1 MASLKQYLLIPGP
14 TPVPPEVLSA
24 LSHPM
29 INHRSS
35 DFKAVLSE
43 VTEGLKWAYQ
53 TKNDVLI
60 LTASG
65 TGAMEASLINTLSPG
80 DKIII
85 ANIGAFGARFAKIA
99 KAYGLNVDEIKVER
113 GKAVDPKDIDA
124 KLKADKN
131 KEIKA
136 VVFQQNETSTGV
148 INDVKTIASVVKAHG
163 ALIIVD
169 AVSGLL
175 TADLKVDEW
184 GLDVVAA
191 GSQKAFMVPPGL
203 SFVSMSERAW
213 KAYETAKTPRFY
225 FDLGAAKKFAAT
237 GETPWTPCLTIAF
250 GMQVSIRMLKAE
262 GLENIFA
269 RHEKLSKAVRSGV
282 KALGFGLL
290 TEDSCASK
298 AVTPVIPPAGIDAE
312 ALRKAVREQFGVVLA
327 GGQED
332 LKGKI
337 FRIGHLGY
345 IDKMDMVTA
354 FSALEIVGSQ
364 MGAKIKMGSAVAAV
378 EEMLK

>member
-1 MASLKQYLLIPGP
+1 MALKQYLLIPGP

-65 TGAMEASLINTLSPG
+65 TGAMESAIVNTLSPG
-80 DKIII
+80 DKVLIV
-85 ANIGAFGARFAKIA
+85 NIGAFGSRFVKIA
-99 KAYGLNVDEIKVER
+99 KAYGLNVDDMKIER
-113 GKAVDPKDIDA
+113 GKAADPKA
-124 KLKADKN
+124 VAQKLKEDKS

-136 VVFQQNETSTGV
+136 VIFQQNETSTGV
-148 INDVKTIASVVKAHG
+148 INDVKSIAAVVKEHG
-163 ALIIVD
+163 ALVIVD

-175 TADLKVDEW
+175 TADLKTDEW

-203 SFVSMSERAW
+203 SFVSMSEKAW
-213 KAYETAKTPRFY
+213 KAYESSKMPRFY

-250 GMQVSIRMLKAE
+250 GLQVSMRMLKVE

-269 RHEKLSKAVRSGV
+269 RHSKLSKAVRAGV

-290 TEDSCASK
+290 TDDSCASK

-332 LKGKI
+332 LKGKL

-354 FSALEIVGSQ
+354 FAALEIVGTQ
-364 MGAKIKMGSAVAAV
+364 MGANIKMGSSVAAV

>member
-1 MASLKQYLLIPGP
+1 MAMKQYLLIPGP
-14 TPVPPEVLSA
+14 TPVPPEVLSS

-43 VTEGLKWAYQ
+43 VTDGLKWAYQ

-60 LTASG
+60 LTCSG
-65 TGAMEASLINTLSPG
+65 TGAMEAAVVNTLSPG
-80 DKIII
+80 DKIVIV
-85 ANIGAFGARFAKIA
+85 NIGAFGARFVKIA
-99 KAYGLNVDEIKVER
+99 KAYGLNIDEVKVER
-113 GKAVDPKDIDA
+113 GKAADPKVIEH
-124 KLKADKN
+124 KLKEDRN

-136 VVFQQNETSTGV
+136 VLFQHNETSTGV
-148 INDVKTIASVVKAHG
+148 LNDVKAIASVVKEHG
-163 ALIIVD
+163 ALTIVD

-175 TADLKVDEW
+175 TADLKTDEW

-203 SFVSMSERAW
+203 AFVSMSEKAW
-213 KAYETAKTPRFY
+213 KAQAGSKMPKFY
-225 FDLGAAKKFAAT
+225 FDLAAAKKFAAT

-250 GMQVSIRMLKAE
+250 GMQTSLRILRSE
-262 GLENIFA
+262 GLENIFK
-269 RHEKLSKAVRSGV
+269 RHETMASAVRAGV

-290 TEDSCASK
+290 ADDKVCSK
-298 AVTPVIPPAGIDAE
+298 AVTPVIPAAGIDAE

-345 IDKMDMVTA
+345 IDKMDMLTA
-354 FSALEIVGSQ
+354 FSAIEMAASKL
-364 MGAKIKMGSAVAAV
+364 GAKIELGKSVAAV
-378 EEMLK
+378 EGVLK

>member
-1 MASLKQYLLIPGP
+1 MALKQYLLIPGP

-35 DFKAVLSE
+35 DFKTVMTD
-43 VTEGLKWAYQ
+43 VTEGLKWSYQ

-65 TGAMEASLINTLSPG
+65 TGAMESAIVNTLSPG
-80 DKIII
+80 DKILIL
-85 ANIGAFGARFAKIA
+85 NIGAFGSRFVKIA
-99 KAYGLNVDEIKVER
+99 KAYGLNVDEVKVER
-113 GKAVDPKDIDA
+113 GKAADSKVLEQ
-124 KLKADKN
+124 KLKEDKN

-136 VVFQQNETSTGV
+136 VLFQQNETSTG
-148 INDVKTIASVVKAHG
+148 ILNDVKNLAAAVHSHG
-163 ALIIVD
+163 ALVIVD

-175 TADLKVDEW
+175 TADLRVDEW

-203 SFVSMSERAW
+203 SFVSMSEKAW
-213 KAYETAKTPRFY
+213 KAYESAKLPKFY
-225 FDLGAAKKFAAT
+225 FDLGAAKKFAQT

-250 GMQVSIRMLKAE
+250 GLQVSFRMLKAE
-262 GLENIFA
+262 GLDNIFM
-269 RHEKLSKAVRSGV
+269 RHEKLSNAVRAGV

-290 TEDSCASK
+290 ADDSHASK
-298 AVTPVIPPAGIDAE
+298 AVTAVIPPAGIDAE
-312 ALRKAVREQFGVVLA
+312 ALRKACREQYGVVLA

-345 IDKMDMVTA
+345 MDKMDMIAA

-364 MGAKIKMGSAVAAV
+364 MGAKIKLGNAVAAV

>member
-1 MASLKQYLLIPGP
+1 MALKQYLLIPGP

-43 VTEGLKWAYQ
+43 VTEGLKWGYQ

-65 TGAMEASLINTLSPG
+65 TGAMEAALVNTLSPG
-80 DKIII
+80 DKVLIV
-85 ANIGAFGARFAKIA
+85 NIGAFGSRFVKIA
-99 KAYGLNVDEIKVER
+99 KAYGLNVDDMKIEE
-113 GKAVDPKDIDA
+113 GKAADPKAIEQ
-124 KLKADKN
+124 KLKEDKN

-148 INDVKTIASVVKAHG
+148 LNDVKAISDVVKSHG
-163 ALIIVD
+163 ALTIVD

-175 TADLKVDEW
+175 TADLKADEW

-213 KAYETAKTPRFY
+213 KAYESSKMPKFY

-250 GMQVSIRMLKAE
+250 GLQVSIKMLKAE
-262 GLENIFA
+262 GLENIFL
-269 RHEKLSKAVRSGV
+269 RHEKLSKAVRAGV

-312 ALRKAVREQFGVVLA
+312 ALRKAVREQYGVVLA

-378 EEMLK
+378 EEMLR

>member
-1 MASLKQYLLIPGP
+1 MPLKQYLLIPGP
-14 TPVPPEVLSA
+14 TQVPPEVLSA

-35 DFKAVLSE
+35 DFKSVLTE
-43 VTEGLKWAYQ
+43 VTEGLKWGYQ

-65 TGAMEASLINTLSPG
+65 TGAMEAAIVNTLSPG
-80 DKIII
+80 DKILIV
-85 ANIGAFGARFAKIA
+85 NIGAFGSRFVKIA
-99 KAYGLNVDEIKVER
+99 KAYGLNVDELKVER
-113 GKAVDPKDIDA
+113 GKAVDPKDVEN

-136 VVFQQNETSTGV
+136 VIFQQNETSTG
-148 INDVKTIASVVKAHG
+148 ILNDVKTIAAHVKEHG
-163 ALIIVD
+163 ALSIVD

-175 TADLKVDEW
+175 TADLRTDEW

-203 SFVSMSERAW
+203 SFISMSEKAW
-213 KAYETAKTPRFY
+213 KAYEVSKMPKFY
-225 FDLGAAKKFAAT
+225 FDLGAAKKFAQT

-250 GMQVSIRMLKAE
+250 GLQVSIKMLKAE
-262 GLENIFA
+262 GLENIFK
-269 RHEKLSKAVRSGV
+269 RHDKLANATRAGVR
-282 KALGFGLL
+282 ALGFGLL
-290 TEDSCASK
+290 AEDKNASR
-298 AVTPVIPPAGIDAE
+298 AVTAVVPTAGIDAE
-312 ALRKAVREQFGVVLA
+312 ALRKALREQYGVVLA

-345 IDKMDMVTA
+345 ADKMDVVTA
-354 FSALEIVGSQ
+354 FSALEIVASQ
-364 MGAKIKMGSAVAAV
+364 MGAKIKMGQAVAAV
-378 EEMLK
+378 EEALK

>member
-1 MASLKQYLLIPGP
+1 MALKQYLFIPGP

-35 DFKAVLSE
+35 DFKSVLSE
-43 VTEGLKWAYQ
+43 VTDGLKWAYQ

-65 TGAMEASLINTLSPG
+65 TGAMEAALVNTLSPG
-80 DKIII
+80 DKILIL
-85 ANIGAFGARFAKIA
+85 NIGAFGSRFVKIA
-99 KAYGLNVDEIKVER
+99 KAYGLNVEEIKVER
-113 GKAVDPKDIDA
+113 GKSADPKVVEQ
-124 KLKADKN
+124 KLNEDKN

-148 INDVKTIASVVKAHG
+148 INDVKSIAPKVAAHG
-163 ALIIVD
+163 ALSIVD

-175 TADLKVDEW
+175 TADLRVDEW
-184 GLDVVAA
+184 GLDVVAS

-203 SFVSMSERAW
+203 SFISMSERAW
-213 KAYETAKTPRFY
+213 KACEASKMPKFY
-225 FDLGAAKKFAAT
+225 FDLNAAKKFAAT

-250 GMQVSIRMLKAE
+250 GMQVSIKMLKAE
-262 GLENIFA
+262 GIENVFK
-269 RHEKLSKAVRSGV
+269 RHEVMSKAVRAGV

-290 TEDSCASK
+290 ADDSCASK
-298 AVTPVIPPAGIDAE
+298 AVTAVIPPAGIDAE
-312 ALRKAVREQFGVVLA
+312 AFRKAAREKYGVVLA

-345 IDKMDMVTA
+345 VDKMDIVTA
-354 FSALEIVGSQ
+354 FSAIEMVASQ
-364 MGAKIKMGSAVAAV
+364 MGANIKMGSSVAVA

>member
-1 MASLKQYLLIPGP
+1 MPLKQYLLIPGP

-29 INHRSS
+29 INHRSA
-35 DFKAVLSE
+35 DFKSVLTE
-43 VTEGLKWAYQ
+43 VTDGLKWAYQ

-65 TGAMEASLINTLSPG
+65 TGAMEAAIVNTLSPG
-80 DKIII
+80 DKILIM
-85 ANIGAFGARFAKIA
+85 NIGAFGSRFVKIA
-99 KAYGLNVDEIKVER
+99 KAYGLNVEEVKIER
-113 GKAVDPKDIDA
+113 GKAADPKIVEQ
-124 KLKADKN
+124 KLQEDNK

-136 VVFQQNETSTGV
+136 VLFQQNETSTGV
-148 INDVKTIASVVKAHG
+148 LNDVKSIAAIVQSHG
-163 ALIIVD
+163 ALVIVD

-175 TADLKVDEW
+175 TADLKTDEW

-213 KAYETAKTPRFY
+213 KAYESSKMPKFY

-250 GMQVSIRMLKAE
+250 GLQVSFKMLKAE
-262 GLENIFA
+262 GLENIFK
-269 RHEKLSKAVRSGV
+269 RHETLSKAVRAGV
-282 KALGFGLL
+282 KTLGFGLL
-290 TEDSCASK
+290 SDDSCASK
-298 AVTPVIPPAGIDAE
+298 AVSAVIPPAGIDAE
-312 ALRKAVREQFGVVLA
+312 VLRKNVREKYGVVLA

-345 IDKMDMVTA
+345 MDKMDMIAA
-354 FSALEIVGSQ
+354 FSAIELVAAE
-364 MGAKIKMGSAVAAV
+364 MGAKIKIGSSVAVV

>member
-1 MASLKQYLLIPGP
+1 MALKQYLLIPGP

-24 LSHPM
+24 MSHPM

-35 DFKAVLSE
+35 DFKTVMTE
-43 VTEGLKWAYQ
+43 VTEGLKWSYQ

-65 TGAMEASLINTLSPG
+65 TGAMESAIVNTLSPG
-80 DKIII
+80 DKILIL
-85 ANIGAFGARFAKIA
+85 NIGAFGSRFVKIA
-99 KAYGLNVDEIKVER
+99 KAYGLNVDEVKVER
-113 GKAVDPKDIDA
+113 GKAADPKVVEQ
-124 KLKADKN
+124 KLNEDKN
-131 KEIKA
+131 REIKA
-136 VVFQQNETSTGV
+136 VIFQQNETSTGV
-148 INDVKTIASVVKAHG
+148 LNDVKSIAAAVQSHG
-163 ALIIVD
+163 ALIVVD

-175 TADLKVDEW
+175 TADLRVDEW

-203 SFVSMSERAW
+203 SFVSMSEKAW
-213 KAYETAKTPRFY
+213 KAYETAKLPRFY

-237 GETPWTPCLTIAF
+237 GETPWTPCLSIAF
-250 GMQVSIRMLKAE
+250 GLQVSFKMLKAE
-262 GLENIFA
+262 GLENIFK
-269 RHEKLSKAVRSGV
+269 RHDVLANAVRAGV

-290 TEDSCASK
+290 ADDSHASR
-298 AVTPVIPPAGIDAE
+298 AVTAIVPPAGIDAE
-312 ALRKAVREQFGVVLA
+312 ALRKAIREKYGVVLA

-337 FRIGHLGY
+337 FRMGHLGY
-345 IDKMDMVTA
+345 MDKMDMIAA
-354 FSALEIVGSQ
+354 FSALEMVGSQ
-364 MGAKIKMGSAVAAV
+364 MGAKIKMGNAVAAV

>member
-1 MASLKQYLLIPGP
+1 MALKQYLLIPGP

-35 DFKAVLSE
+35 DFKSVMTE
-43 VTEGLKWAYQ
+43 VIDGLKWSYQ

-65 TGAMEASLINTLSPG
+65 TGAMEAAIVNTLSPG
-80 DKIII
+80 DKILIL
-85 ANIGAFGARFAKIA
+85 NIGAFGSRFVKIA
-99 KAYGLNVDEIKVER
+99 KAYGLNVEEVKVER
-113 GKAVDPKDIDA
+113 GKAADPKVVEQ
-124 KLKADKN
+124 KLKEDKN
-131 KEIKA
+131 RSIKA
-136 VVFQQNETSTGV
+136 VIFQQNETSTGV
-148 INDVKTIASVVKAHG
+148 LNDVKSIAALVADHG
-163 ALIIVD
+163 ALSIVD

-175 TADLKVDEW
+175 TADLKADEW

-203 SFVSMSERAW
+203 SFVSMSEKAW
-213 KAYETAKTPRFY
+213 KAYETAKLPKFY
-225 FDLGAAKKFAAT
+225 FDLGAAKKFAQT

-250 GMQVSIRMLKAE
+250 GLQVSFKMLKTE
-262 GLENIFA
+262 GLENIFK
-269 RHEKLSKAVRSGV
+269 RHETLSKAVRAGV

-290 TEDSCASK
+290 ADDNCASR
-298 AVTPVIPPAGIDAE
+298 AVTAVVPPAGIDAE
-312 ALRKAVREQFGVVLA
+312 ALRKSVREQYGVVLA

-345 IDKMDMVTA
+345 NDKMDMTVA
-354 FSALEIVGSQ
+354 FSALEMVASK
-364 MGAKIKMGSAVAAV
+364 MGAKIKMGEAVAAV
-378 EEMLK
+378 EEKLK

>member
-1 MASLKQYLLIPGP
+1 MALKQYLLIPGP

-43 VTEGLKWAYQ
+43 VTEGLKWGYQ

-65 TGAMEASLINTLSPG
+65 TGAMEAALVNTLSPG
-80 DKIII
+80 DKVLIV
-85 ANIGAFGARFAKIA
+85 NIGAFGSRFVKIA
-99 KAYGLNVDEIKVER
+99 KAYGLNVDDMKIER
-113 GKAVDPKDIDA
+113 GKAADPKAIEQ
-124 KLKADKN
+124 KLKEDKN

-148 INDVKTIASVVKAHG
+148 LNDVKAISDVVKSHG
-163 ALIIVD
+163 ALTIVD

-175 TADLKVDEW
+175 TADLKADEW

-213 KAYETAKTPRFY
+213 KAYESSKMPKFY

-250 GMQVSIRMLKAE
+250 GLQVSIKMLKAE
-262 GLENIFA
+262 GLENIFL
-269 RHEKLSKAVRSGV
+269 RHEKLSKAVRAGV

-312 ALRKAVREQFGVVLA
+312 ALRKAVREQYGVVLA

-378 EEMLK
+378 EEMLR

>member
-1 MASLKQYLLIPGP
+1 MALKQYLLIPGP

-29 INHRSS
+29 INHRSA
-35 DFKAVLSE
+35 DFKSVLSE
-43 VTEGLKWAYQ
+43 VTDGLKWAYQ

-65 TGAMEASLINTLSPG
+65 TGAMEAAIVNTLSPG
-80 DKIII
+80 DKVLIL
-85 ANIGAFGARFAKIA
+85 NIGAFGSRFVKIA
-99 KAYGLNVDEIKVER
+99 KAYGLNVDDLKVER
-113 GKAVDPKDIDA
+113 GKAVDPKVVEQ
-124 KLKADKN
+124 KLKEDKN

-136 VVFQQNETSTGV
+136 VIFQQNETSTGV
-148 INDVKTIASVVKAHG
+148 MNDVKTIANVIKAHG

-175 TADLKVDEW
+175 AADIKVDEW
-184 GLDVVAA
+184 GLDVVCS

-203 SFVSMSERAW
+203 SFISMSEKAW
-213 KAYETAKTPRFY
+213 KANELAKLPRFY
-225 FDLGAAKKFAAT
+225 FDLAAAMKFAAT

-262 GLENIFA
+262 GLENVFK
-269 RHEKLSKAVRSGV
+269 RHEKLAKAVRAGV

-290 TEDSCASK
+290 AEESCHSK
-298 AVTPVIPPAGIDAE
+298 AVTAVIPPSGIDAE
-312 ALRKAVREQFGVVLA
+312 AFRKAVREQFGVVLA

-345 IDKMDMVTA
+345 VDKMDIITA
-354 FSALEIVGSQ
+354 FSAIEMVASQ
-364 MGAKIKMGSAVAAV
+364 MGAKIKMGSGVAAV

>member
-1 MASLKQYLLIPGP
+1 MALKQYLLIPGP

-43 VTEGLKWAYQ
+43 VTEGLKWSYQ

-65 TGAMEASLINTLSPG
+65 TGAMEAAIINTLSPG
-80 DKIII
+80 DKILIL
-85 ANIGAFGARFAKIA
+85 NIGAFGSRFVKIA
-99 KAYGLNVDEIKVER
+99 KAYGLNVDEVKVER
-113 GKAVDPKDIDA
+113 GKSADPKLVEQ
-124 KLKADKN
+124 KLKEDKK

-136 VVFQQNETSTGV
+136 VLFQQNETSTGV
-148 INDVKTIASVVKAHG
+148 LNDVKRIAEVVSSHG
-163 ALIIVD
+163 ALSIVD

-175 TADLKVDEW
+175 TADLRVDEW

-191 GSQKAFMVPPGL
+191 GSQKAFMVPPGM
-203 SFVSMSERAW
+203 SFVSMSEKAW
-213 KAYETAKTPRFY
+213 KAYESAKLPRFY
-225 FDLGAAKKFAAT
+225 FDLGAAKKFAQT

-250 GMQVSIRMLKAE
+250 GMQVSLKMLRSE
-262 GLENIFA
+262 GLENIFK
-269 RHEKLSKAVRSGV
+269 RHETMSKAVRAGV

-290 TEDSCASK
+290 ADDSCASK
-298 AVTPVIPPAGIDAE
+298 AVTSIVPPAGVDAE
-312 ALRKAVREQFGVVLA
+312 ALRKACREKYGVVLA

-337 FRIGHLGY
+337 FRLGHLGY
-345 IDKMDMVTA
+345 IDKMDILTA
-354 FSALEIVGSQ
+354 FSAIEMVGSS
-364 MGAKIKMGSAVAAV
+364 MGINIRLGSSVAKVQEI
-378 EEMLK
+378 LK

>member
-1 MASLKQYLLIPGP
+1 MALKQYLLIPGP

-24 LSHPM
+24 LRHPM
-29 INHRSS
+29 INHRSA

-43 VTEGLKWAYQ
+43 VTDGLKWAYQ

-65 TGAMEASLINTLSPG
+65 TGAMEAAIVNTLSPG
-80 DKIII
+80 DRVLIL
-85 ANIGAFGARFAKIA
+85 NIGAFGSRFIKIA
-99 KAYGLNVDEIKVER
+99 KAYGLNFDEMKIER
-113 GKAVDPKDIDA
+113 GKSADPKA
-124 KLKADKN
+124 VEQKLKEDKN

-136 VVFQQNETSTGV
+136 VIFQQNETSTGV
-148 INDVKTIASVVKAHG
+148 LNDVRAIASVVQPYG
-163 ALIIVD
+163 ALTIVD

-203 SFVSMSERAW
+203 SFISMSERAW
-213 KAYETAKTPRFY
+213 KSYETSKLPKFY
-225 FDLGAAKKFAAT
+225 FDLGAAMKFAQT

-250 GMQVSIRMLKAE
+250 GMQVSFKMLKAE
-262 GLENIFA
+262 GLENVFM
-269 RHEKLSKAVRSGV
+269 RHEKLALAVRAGIR
-282 KALGFGLL
+282 ALGFSCLA
-290 TEDSCASK
+290 DDRCASK
-298 AVTPVIPPAGIDAE
+298 AVTAVVPPEGVDAE
-312 ALRKAVREQFGVVLA
+312 ALRKAAREQYGVVLA

-345 IDKMDMVTA
+345 VDKMDIIAA
-354 FSALEIVGSQ
+354 FSALEIIGSQ
-364 MGAKIKMGSAVAAV
+364 MGAKIKMGSAVGAV
-378 EEMLK
+378 EELLK

>member
-1 MASLKQYLLIPGP
+1 MALKQYLLIPGP

-65 TGAMEASLINTLSPG
+65 TGAMEAAIVNTLSPG
-80 DKIII
+80 DKILIL
-85 ANIGAFGARFAKIA
+85 NIGAFGSRFVKIA
-99 KAYGLNVDEIKVER
+99 KAYGLNVDDMKIER
-113 GKAVDPKDIDA
+113 GKAADPKA
-124 KLKADKN
+124 VAQKLKEDKN

-136 VVFQQNETSTGV
+136 VIFQMNETSTGV
-148 INDVKTIASVVKAHG
+148 INDVKSIAAVVKEHG
-163 ALIIVD
+163 ALVIVD

-175 TADLKVDEW
+175 TADLKTDEW

-203 SFVSMSERAW
+203 SFVSMSEKAW
-213 KAYETAKTPRFY
+213 KAYEASKMPRFY

-250 GMQVSIRMLKAE
+250 GMQVSMRMLKAE

-269 RHEKLSKAVRSGV
+269 RHNKLSKAVRAGV

-290 TEDSCASK
+290 TDDRCASK

-332 LKGKI
+332 LKGKL

-354 FSALEIVGSQ
+354 FAALEIVGTQ
-364 MGAKIKMGSAVAAV
+364 MGANIKMGSSVAAV

>member
-1 MASLKQYLLIPGP
+1 MALKQYLLIPGP
-14 TPVPPEVLSA
+14 TQVPPEVLSA
-24 LSHPM
+24 MSHPM

-35 DFKAVLSE
+35 DFKAVLTE
-43 VTEGLKWAYQ
+43 VTEGLKWAFQ

-65 TGAMEASLINTLSPG
+65 TGAMEAALVNTLSPG
-80 DKIII
+80 DKILIL
-85 ANIGAFGARFAKIA
+85 NIGAFGSRFVKIA
-99 KAYGLNVDEIKVER
+99 KAYGFNIDEVKVER
-113 GKAVDPKDIDA
+113 GKAVDPKIVEQ
-124 KLKADKN
+124 KLKEDRN

-136 VVFQQNETSTGV
+136 VIFQQNETSTGV
-148 INDVKTIASVVKAHG
+148 LNDVKTIASLVAGHG
-163 ALIIVD
+163 ALSIVD

-175 TADLKVDEW
+175 TADLRTDEW

-203 SFVSMSERAW
+203 SFVSMSEKAW
-213 KAYETAKTPRFY
+213 KAYESAKTPRFY
-225 FDLGAAKKFAAT
+225 FDLGAARKFAQT
-237 GETPWTPCLTIAF
+237 GETPWTPCLSIAF
-250 GMQVSIRMLKAE
+250 GLQVSFRMLKAE
-262 GLENIFA
+262 GLDNIFK
-269 RHEKLSKAVRSGV
+269 RHEKLSRAVRAGV

-290 TEDSCASK
+290 ADERSASN
-298 AVTPVIPPAGIDAE
+298 AVTAVVPPAGIDAE
-312 ALRKAVREQFGVVLA
+312 ALRKACREQYGVVLA

-345 IDKMDMVTA
+345 ADKMDMIAA

-364 MGAKIKMGSAVAAV
+364 MGAKIKLGEALAAV
-378 EEMLK
+378 EEALK

>member
-29 INHRSS
+29 INHRSA

-43 VTEGLKWAYQ
+43 VTEGLRWAYQ

-65 TGAMEASLINTLSPG
+65 TGAMEAALVNTLSPG
-80 DKIII
+80 DKVLIV
-85 ANIGAFGARFAKIA
+85 NIGAFGSRFVKIA
-99 KAYGLNVDEIKVER
+99 KAYGLSVDEMKIER
-113 GKAVDPKDIDA
+113 GKSADPKA
-124 KLKADKN
+124 VEQKLKDDKN

-148 INDVKTIASVVKAHG
+148 LNDVKAIAEAVRSHG
-163 ALIIVD
+163 ALSIVD

-184 GLDVVAA
+184 GLDVVAS

-203 SFVSMSERAW
+203 SFISMSERAW
-213 KAYETAKTPRFY
+213 KACEASKMPRFY
-225 FDLGAAKKFAAT
+225 FDLNAAKKFAAT

-250 GMQVSIRMLKAE
+250 GLQVSIKMLQKE
-262 GLENIFA
+262 GLENVFK
-269 RHEKLSKAVRSGV
+269 RHEKLSNAVRAGV

-290 TEDSCASK
+290 ADEQCASK
-298 AVTPVIPPAGIDAE
+298 AVTAVVPPAGIDAE
-312 ALRKAVREQFGVVLA
+312 ALRKAAREQYGVVLA

-345 IDKMDMVTA
+345 VDKMDIITA
-354 FSALEIVGSQ
+354 FSALEMVGSQ
-364 MGAKIKMGSAVAAV
+364 MGAKIKMGNAVAAV
-378 EEMLK
+378 EETLK

>member
-1 MASLKQYLLIPGP
+1 MALKQYLLIPGP
-14 TPVPPEVLSA
+14 TQVPPEVLSA
-24 LSHPM
+24 MSHPM

-35 DFKAVLSE
+35 DFKAVLTE

-65 TGAMEASLINTLSPG
+65 TGAMEAALVNTLSPG
-80 DKIII
+80 DKILIL
-85 ANIGAFGARFAKIA
+85 NIGAFGSRFVKIA
-99 KAYGLNVDEIKVER
+99 KAYGFNIDEVKVER
-113 GKAVDPKDIDA
+113 GKAADPRIVEQ
-124 KLKADKN
+124 KLKEDRN

-136 VVFQQNETSTGV
+136 VIFQQNETSTGV
-148 INDVKTIASVVKAHG
+148 LNDVKTIVSLVASHG
-163 ALIIVD
+163 ALSIVD

-175 TADLKVDEW
+175 TADLRTDEW

-203 SFVSMSERAW
+203 SFVSMSEKAW
-213 KAYETAKTPRFY
+213 KAYESAKTPRFY
-225 FDLGAAKKFAAT
+225 FDLGAARKFAQT
-237 GETPWTPCLTIAF
+237 GETPWTPCLSIAF
-250 GMQVSIRMLKAE
+250 GLQVSFKMLKAE
-262 GLENIFA
+262 GLENIFK
-269 RHEKLSKAVRSGV
+269 RHEKLAHAVRAGV

-290 TEDSCASK
+290 ADEKSASR
-298 AVTPVIPPAGIDAE
+298 AVTAVVPPAGVDAE
-312 ALRKAVREQFGVVLA
+312 ALRKACREQYGVVLA

-345 IDKMDMVTA
+345 ADKMDMIAA

-364 MGAKIKMGSAVAAV
+364 MGAKIKLGEAVAAV
-378 EEMLK
+378 EEAIK

>member
-1 MASLKQYLLIPGP
+1 MALKQYLLIPGP

-29 INHRSS
+29 INHRSA
-35 DFKAVLSE
+35 DFKSVLSE
-43 VTEGLKWAYQ
+43 VTDGLKWAYQ

-65 TGAMEASLINTLSPG
+65 TGAMESTIVNTLSPG
-80 DKIII
+80 DKILIL
-85 ANIGAFGARFAKIA
+85 NIGAFGSRFVKIA
-99 KAYGLNVDEIKVER
+99 KAYGLNVDEIKIER
-113 GKAVDPKDIDA
+113 GKAADPKLVEQ
-124 KLKADKN
+124 KLKEDKK

-136 VVFQQNETSTGV
+136 VIFQQNETSTGV
-148 INDVKTIASVVKAHG
+148 INDVKKIAEAISAHG
-163 ALIIVD
+163 ALSIVD

-184 GLDVVAA
+184 GLDVVAS

-203 SFVSMSERAW
+203 SFVSMSEKAW
-213 KAYETAKTPRFY
+213 KAYESAKLPKFY
-225 FDLGAAKKFAAT
+225 FDLGAAKKFAQT

-250 GMQVSIRMLKAE
+250 GMQVSIRMLRSE
-262 GLENIFA
+262 GLENIFK
-269 RHEKLSKAVRSGV
+269 RHETMSKAVRSGV

-290 TEDSCASK
+290 ADDSCASK
-298 AVTPVIPPAGIDAE
+298 AVTAIVPPAGVDAE
-312 ALRKAVREQFGVVLA
+312 ALRKACREKFGVVLA

-337 FRIGHLGY
+337 FRLGHLGY
-345 IDKMDMVTA
+345 IDKMDILTA
-354 FSALEIVGSQ
+354 FSAIEMVVSSMGINIKSGS
-364 MGAKIKMGSAVAAV
+364 SVAAIQ
-378 EEMLK
+378 EILK

>member
-269 RHEKLSKAVRSGV
+269 RHEKLSKAVRAGV

-290 TEDSCASK
+290 TDDSCASK

>member
-1 MASLKQYLLIPGP
+1 MALKQYLLIPGP

-65 TGAMEASLINTLSPG
+65 TGAMEAALVNTLSPG
-80 DKIII
+80 DRIII
-85 ANIGAFGARFAKIA
+85 ANIGAFGSRFMKIA

-131 KEIKA
+131 KDIKA

-148 INDVKTIASVVKAHG
+148 INDVKSIAAVVKDHG
-163 ALIIVD
+163 ALTIVD

-175 TADLKVDEW
+175 TADLKTDEW

-213 KAYETAKTPRFY
+213 KAYEASKMPRFY

-250 GMQVSIRMLKAE
+250 GMQVSLRMLKAE
-262 GLENIFA
+262 GLENIFS
-269 RHEKLSKAVRSGV
+269 RHDKLSKAVRAGV

-290 TEDSCASK
+290 TEDICASK
-298 AVTPVIPPAGIDAE
+298 AVTPVVPPAGIDAE

-378 EEMLK
+378 EEMLR